1 MYQFNH
7 ICDGSVNCLLY
18 CIFQPLVAYVT
29 RDLRYDEDQGFKT
42 AANLTPIN
50 YIMFQNGW

>member
-29 RDLRYDEDQGFKT
+29 RNLRYDEDQGFKT
-42 AANLTPIN
+42 AANLTPTN
-50 YIMFQNGW
+50 YIVFQNGW